1 MGHRVVKDT
10 YRFVVDVADILLVG
24 HKALSTNNRFLTLK
38 HIAHFYINE
47 NTAHLFTNTFRK
59 IIVVYSENLTKSIN
73 TDCRK
78 NLELSQSRPKAGV
91 T

>member
-1 MGHRVVKDT
+1 LGHRVVKDT

-38 HIAHFYINE
+38 RIAHFYVTE
-47 NTAHLFTNTFRK
+47 NNTHLFTNTFRK

-73 TDCRK
+73 TDYNK
-78 NLELSQSRPKAGV
+78 N
-91 T
+91 